1 MTAEDVDGAIVTPKG
16 RAGVAVRLIR
26 GRWFP
31 GLAARIGVR
40 LARKPLRVG
49 KRVLAARHDQVR
61 ELLCRDLDFG
71 IAGVNAVKIGE
82 VNEGPFVL
90 GMDRS
95 ATLETERRALYE
107 ALGAVDLD
115 ALREDVRR
123 EIAAL
128 LGAVPAGGQIDV
140 VDGYARPIAA
150 RTAQLLFGTSGPSD
164 RMFMEVVRSVFAH
177 TFLNRKDDEEVR
189 RRAVRAGGYM
199 ASWLRDEIVRR
210 RRSGDLGEDMMG
222 QLMRQA
228 MLDDDGVRRTLGGML
243 VGSIDTTASC
253 VARIVKVASRDPD
266 LRWAMERD
274 SDDLERMDGWC
285 NEALRRWPHNPIV
298 LRQALFDSELAGSKV
313 KKGDT
318 LIAWTQAAMQDESA
332 FPDAKRMDPG
342 RDRSAYLHMGWGLHP
357 CSGRP
362 VNRFQIPMLV
372 AGLAAR
378 GLGRVGPVEWTG
390 PFPGRLVASLVKEP
404 R

>member
-1 MTAEDVDGAIVTPKG
+1 MPTADIEGSITTPKR
-16 RAGVAVRLIR
+16 RAGVVERLIR
-26 GRWFP
+26 GMWFP
-31 GLAARIGVR
+31 AVAARIGTR

-49 KRVLAARHDQVR
+49 KRVVAARHDHVR

-71 IAGVNAVKIGE
+71 IAEVNAVKIGE
-82 VNEGPFVL
+82 VNQGPFVL

-95 ATLETERRALYE
+95 AALETERRALYE
-107 ALGAVDLD
+107 ALGAVDL
-115 ALREDVRR
+115 ASLREDIRR
-123 EIAAL
+123 ETVAL
-128 LGAVPAGGQIDV
+128 LGAVPAGGRIDV
-140 VDGYARPIAA
+140 VEGYARPIAA
-150 RTAQLLFGTSGPSD
+150 RTAQLLFGISGPSD

-177 TFLNRKDDEEVR
+177 TFLNRNDDEEVR
-189 RRAVRAGGYM
+189 ERAVRAGGYM
-199 ASWLRDEIVRR
+199 AGWFREEIALRRTSR
-210 RRSGDLGEDMMG
+210 DLGEDMMG
-222 QLMRQA
+222 QLMRQGV
-228 MLDDDGVRRTLGGML
+228 LDDEGVRRTLGGML

-253 VARIVKVASRDPD
+253 VAKIVKIASRDPD

-274 SDDLERMDGWC
+274 AGDLDRMDGWC

-298 LRQALFDSELAGSKV
+298 IRHALNDTDLAGCKV

-332 FPDAKRMDPG
+332 FPDAKRMDPE

-372 AGLAAR
+372 AGL
-378 GLGRVGPVEWTG
+378 
-390 PFPGRLVASLVKEP
+390 
-404 R
+404 